1 MKNWHSRH
9 PEWSVMLYNS
19 RNSKAIPMTEQ
30 ELMELWGDGT
40 EFGMSTLGAGVMTGA
55 MNNAFRE
62 VAMKFAQRVAEIE
75 YERGY
80 TDGWDREKYSGLVG
94 DPQ

>member
-1 MKNWHSRH
+1 
-9 PEWSVMLYNS
+9 L
-19 RNSKAIPMTEQ
+19 
-30 ELMELWGDGT
+30 
-40 EFGMSTLGAGVMTGA
+40 
-55 MNNAFRE
+55 
-62 VAMKFAQRVAEIE
+62 KFAQRVAEIE

>member
-1 MKNWHSRH
+1 
-9 PEWSVMLYNS
+9 
-19 RNSKAIPMTEQ
+19 MTEQ

-62 VAMKFAQRVAEIE
+62 VATKFAQRVAEIA
-75 YERGY
+75 YNKGHD
-80 TDGWDREKYSGLVG
+80 DGWEDRGIAESSTYPSGLVG